1 MKSHYKHKEPKQ
13 FNEYNQSKV
22 HYNVSA
28 EEKERVRRLQAQEES
43 LSSPIGGAAR
53 KGGRVTGLTQG

>member
-1 MKSHYKHKEPKQ
+1 MTEREGYDIEEFVEAQ
-13 FNEYNQSKV
+13 VFG
-22 HYNVSA
+22 SA

>member
-1 MKSHYKHKEPKQ
+1 MILLFIKKEQQKI
-13 FNEYNQSKV
+13 KKA
-22 HYNVSA
+22 A